1 MQLPLLKDFPFSGAY
16 KMLGNICVPIMGA
29 MALTAVAVEFWHG
42 RVDGLASAAL
52 TGGIAVI
59 GVSYYTFRR
68 AISQLDV
75 TISEKPLSQLLVAA
89 LMMAFFGYLTCINA
103 LVRWPHH

>member
-1 MQLPLLKDFPFSGAY
+1 MQLPPLKDLPFSGAY

-42 RVDGLASAAL
+42 RVDSLASAAL
-52 TGGIAVI
+52 TSGIAVI

-68 AISQLDV
+68 AISRLGV
-75 TISEKPLSQLLVAA
+75 TVGEKPLSRLLVAA
-89 LMMAFFGYLTCINA
+89 LMMAVFGYLTCINA
-103 LVRWPHH
+103 LIRWPHH